1 MAGSWRRAAF
11 TASVHSGGELLTWAC
26 ERARMLLRAAF
37 LWIQAQLQESP
48 APTPPHPPPPPAQRY
63 IIRLIFMVPVYAT
76 GSWFSLKYR
85 DAAIYFDTI
94 RDWCGAGRPK

>member
-1 MAGSWRRAAF
+1 MPSAPAQRSRSLRRGPSRSAAHPHARRPAGR
-11 TASVHSGGELLTWAC
+11 
-26 ERARMLLRAAF
+26 
-37 LWIQAQLQESP
+37 
-48 APTPPHPPPPPAQRY
+48 APTPPQRY

-94 RDWCGAGRPK
+94 RDWCAAAGAGGRGAMGHCTRAWT